1 MRNRKKLMTLIVL
14 LSIFL
19 ITVLPVHAQSSE
31 DDTYNSEAEEIA
43 DGFLKENDADALLDE
58 LPEDSMEI
66 LSSLG
71 IDDISYDAVITVDAK
86 TVFSSVLS
94 FFSGEMVSPIKYS
107 VVVFGIIALISILTA
122 AEGGNLSKSESL
134 FSLAECLA
142 VGTVILVPL
151 SECISSACS
160 VIKLS
165 NTFMLSLIPV
175 LTALVAVSG
184 NPTAALSC
192 NTMIFT
198 LAQIISSVAQSV
210 ISPFIRMFFSLN
222 IVSSIAPEFGL
233 NSLCNMLK
241 KSATVLLGF
250 AATVFSG
257 LLTVKG
263 VLAGAADTAVLRSA
277 KFVSGSFIPVVGG
290 AVSDALTSLAGSVSI
305 AKNTVGAFGI
315 IAVAVIS
322 LPSII
327 KISSWLI
334 CLNILSS
341 AAEILGRK
349 SASQFLS
356 GIAAGASLLNTV
368 IILNAVVLII
378 STGVMILIR
387 SDL

>member
-1 MRNRKKLMTLIVL
+1 MRTRKKLTTL
-14 LSIFL
+14 IFL
-19 ITVLPVHAQSSE
+19 ILILLVTVFPVYAEYSE
-31 DDTYNSEAEEIA
+31 DSTYEAQAEELA
-43 DGFLKENDADALLDE
+43 DDLLEENEADTLLDE
-58 LPEDSMEI
+58 LPEDSKEI

-71 IDDISYDAVITVDAK
+71 IDDLTYDAVITVDAK
-86 TVFSSVLS
+86 TVFSSVIS

-107 VVVFGIIALISILTA
+107 VVVFGIISLISVLTA
-122 AEGGNLSKSESL
+122 AEGGSLSKSESL

-165 NTFMLSLIPV
+165 NGFMLSLIPV

-184 NPTAALSC
+184 NPAAALSC

-198 LAQIISSVAQSV
+198 LAQVVSAVAQNI

-233 NSLCNMLK
+233 NSLCSMIK
-241 KSATVLLGF
+241 KTATVLLGF

-257 LLTVKG
+257 LLAVKG

-277 KFVSGSFIPVVGG
+277 KFVSGSFIPIVGG

-334 CLNILSS
+334 CLNILSAS
-341 AAEILGRK
+341 AEILGRK

-356 GIAAGASLLNTV
+356 GIASGASLLNTV

-378 STGVMILIR
+378 STGVMVLIR

>member
-1 MRNRKKLMTLIVL
+1 MRKKKICLTLLIM
-14 LSIFL
+14 L
-19 ITVLPVHAQSSE
+19 ITLFTAGFPASGLY
-31 DDTYNSEAEEIA
+31 DDDFSYDSPEQISDA
-43 DGFLKENDADALLDE
+43 FLEENDADALIDE
-58 LPEDSMEI
+58 LPDESKEI
-66 LSSLG
+66 LASLG
-71 IDDISYDAVITVDAK
+71 IEDISYDAVITIDAK
-86 TVFSSVLS
+86 TVFSSLLD
-94 FFSGEMVSPIKYS
+94 FFSGRMISPIKYS
-107 VVVFGIIALISILTA
+107 VIVFGIISLISVLTA
-122 AEGGNLSKSESL
+122 AEGGSLSKSESL
-134 FSLAECLA
+134 FSVAECLA

-151 SECISSACS
+151 SQCISSASS

-165 NTFMLSLIPV
+165 NSFMLSLIPV
-175 LTALVAVSG
+175 LTALVTVSG

-192 NTMIFT
+192 NTMIFA
-198 LAQIISSVAQSV
+198 LAQIISSAAESV
-210 ISPFIRMFFSLN
+210 ISPFIRMLFSLN
-222 IVSSIAPEFGL
+222 IVSAISPEFSL
-233 NSLCNMLK
+233 DSLCSMVK
-241 KSATVLLGF
+241 KSAAVLLGF

-277 KFVSGSFIPVVGG
+277 KFVSGSFIPIVGG

-315 IAVAVIS
+315 IAVAIIS

-327 KISSWLI
+327 QITSWLI

-349 SASQFLS
+349 SASRFLS
-356 GIAAGASLLNTV
+356 GISSGASLLNTI